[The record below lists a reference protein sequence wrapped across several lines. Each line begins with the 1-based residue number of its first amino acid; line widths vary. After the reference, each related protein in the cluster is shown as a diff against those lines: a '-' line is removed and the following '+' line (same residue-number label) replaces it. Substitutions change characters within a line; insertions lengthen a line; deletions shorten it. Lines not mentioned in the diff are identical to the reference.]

1 MYMPGSRAPFLSLCL
16 AAGAAAHGFLTCPAP
31 RQRRNGP
38 IPGQTWTMWMGMSGG
53 SYGPGIG
60 NAQSLSAGGRNP
72 SHANPG
78 TRDLCG
84 GTLANHFSAGS
95 LYGPTEARGTF
106 VSGGTMDVTVRLT
119 AYHKGWFEFRL
130 AVPAGDT
137 QDISQDLLN
146 EHVLEIDPST
156 DEYEKA
162 TDYAGVQGAVK
173 CRNSGG

>member
-1 MYMPGSRAPFLSLCL
+1 
-16 AAGAAAHGFLTCPAP
+16 
-31 RQRRNGP
+31 
-38 IPGQTWTMWMGMSGG
+38 MWMGMSG
-53 SYGPGIG
+53 SNYSPGIG

-137 QDISQDLLN
+137 QDISLDLLN
-146 EHVLEIDPST
+146 EHVLEIDPAT
-156 DEYEKA
+156 HEYEKA
-162 TDYAGVQGAVK
+162 TDYAGVQGSVK